1 MSTTVVIPERVNGP
15 PDSANGGYTCG
26 AMAGLLDVPAGTA
39 VQATLRRPPPLG
51 RPLYAE
57 VDTDGRRVTLHD
69 GETLVGEAVV
79 AEPGTSGDADTVDG
93 TPAPISLDAA
103 DAVAADFDTA
113 GYVARHPFPACF
125 TCGPDRTGADG
136 DGLRIFPGARGPHLV
151 AWPWTPDAA
160 LAASDGLVDAVYV
173 WAALDC
179 PSGLCWFHDEPDAGP
194 HVLGRMSASVLRRP
208 APGEPLVVA
217 GWTIATEGRKRRT
230 GSIVWDAGGTPIA
243 TNLSTW
249 IALDARTATTFRPA
263 TATPDQPP
271 RP

>member
-1 MSTTVVIPERVNGP
+1 MSTTVVIAERMNGP
-15 PDSANGGYTCG
+15 PDSGNGGYVCG
-26 AMAGLLDVPAGTA
+26 AMAGLLDVAAGTA
-39 VQATLRRPPPLG
+39 VQATLRQPPPLG
-51 RPLYAE
+51 RPLQAE
-57 VDTDGRRVTLHD
+57 VHADGRRVTLHD
-69 GETLVGEAVV
+69 GGTLVGEAFV
-79 AEPGTSGDADTVDG
+79 AEPETADG
-93 TPAPISLDAA
+93 TPTPITLDDARAIA
-103 DAVAADFDTA
+103 DGFDTA

-125 TCGPDRTGADG
+125 TCGPDRTGAGD
-136 DGLRIFPGARGPHLV
+136 DGLRIFPGASGPHLV

-160 LAASDGLVDAVYV
+160 LVASDGLVDAVYV

-194 HVLGRMSASVLRRP
+194 HVLGRMSASVQRRP

-263 TATPDQPP
+263 TPTPDQPDV
-271 RP
+271 